1 MTNKT
6 NHSIYQKLLGNLTE
20 EDLVGDITVESLDGL
35 DLSEDLVA
43 MAATSTFICIS

>member
-1 MTNKT
+1 MKNKT
-6 NHSIYQKLLGNLTE
+6 NDSIYQKLLDKLTE

-43 MAATSTFICIS
+43 IAATSTFVCIS